1 MRKSIKLEMKN
12 VKGGMRKEKNDDYDE
27 KNWGLR

>member
-1 MRKSIKLEMKN
+1 MRNGKDDEMRN
-12 VKGGMRKEKNDDYDE
+12 EEGGRRKEKNDDYDE